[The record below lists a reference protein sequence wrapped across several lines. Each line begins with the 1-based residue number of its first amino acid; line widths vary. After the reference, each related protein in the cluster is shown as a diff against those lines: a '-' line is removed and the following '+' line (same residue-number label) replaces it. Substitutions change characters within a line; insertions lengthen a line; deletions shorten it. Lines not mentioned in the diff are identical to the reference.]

1 MAFHT
6 IGAKIAINY
15 NSGGI
20 IMEERGIFKKI
31 KTTKLSDLLETT
43 ENFELPESDL
53 TIQTN
58 DAIHQ
63 FEYIDEE
70 NKRAMYVIKPGCFN
84 IEDTSL
90 GTQLV
95 KFQLREYNLLKS
107 IINTKAILDESNKF
121 FNKLDIY
128 KFLKKD
134 PKRAILLCSPPG
146 VGKTAAINEVC
157 RTLLLHDEGTCV
169 VTWDTAGIRARSVNS
184 FFLNK
189 SRFSEKVNR
198 LIFIIEDISGGT
210 TEDDYSAKGINTSLL
225 NLLDGVGSPFK
236 GVPTFIIATTNNP
249 EREVGALI
257 DRPGRFD
264 KVIELKTPNEQE
276 SLELLEFIKK
286 DKLTEDDIKAA
297 KLASK
302 NEFSIAHLQ
311 EMVVRALLDDISI
324 LEATE
329 QLIIHKKRFKNAFQE
344 TKQIGIMS
352 R

>member
-1 MAFHT
+1 M
-6 IGAKIAINY
+6 
-15 NSGGI
+15 S
-20 IMEERGIFKKI
+20 EEKGSFKKL
-31 KTTKLSDLLETT
+31 KSTKLTDLFNEM
-43 ENFELPESDL
+43 ELPESDL
-53 TIQTN
+53 TIQTD

-70 NKRAMYVIKPGCFN
+70 EKRKLYTIKPGCFT

-95 KFQLREYNLLKS
+95 KFQLREYTLLKS
-107 IINTKAILDESNKF
+107 IVNTKSILDESGKF
-121 FNKLDIY
+121 FTKLDIY
-128 KFLKKD
+128 KTLGRD

-157 RTLLLHDEGTCV
+157 RTLLGEEEGTCV
-169 VTWDTAGIRARSVNS
+169 VTWDTSGVRARSVNS
-184 FFLNK
+184 FFLNG
-189 SRFSEKVNR
+189 SQFSKKVKR
-198 LIFIIEDISGGT
+198 LIFVIEDISGGT
-210 TEDDYSAKGINTSLL
+210 TEDDYGAKGVNTSLL

-264 KVIELKTPNEQE
+264 KVVELKTPDGDE
-276 SLELLEFIKK
+276 SVELLKFISKK
-286 DKLTEDDIKAA
+286 DELSEDDIEAA

-311 EMVVRALLDDISI
+311 EMVVRSLLDDITI
-324 LEATE
+324 LEACE
-329 QLIIHKKRFKNAFQE
+329 QLVTHKKRFKKAFQE
-344 TKQIGIMS
+344 EKTMGIGI